1 MKKMAEHKNTPQNV
15 NKSPDKKKSGKKKSE
30 AAGKATPDKVSKNA
44 GSGIGGTQL
53 GTGQT
58 KGLKKGKVIPRKVRD
73 LG

>member
-1 MKKMAEHKNTPQNV
+1 MPEHKNTPQNV
-15 NKSPDKKKSGKKKSE
+15 NKSPDRKKSGKKKSD
-30 AAGKATPDKVSKNA
+30 ATGKASPYKVSQKK